1 MTAVSQ
7 ICRGSYRNFLRGLRK
22 ICARLTEIFLKAYG
36 EKLGDLRRKV
46 SIRREILLEQSRDL
60 TMFIESGFG
69 NKIEYFYFKVRRTM
83 RI

>member
-1 MTAVSQ
+1 MRLTEDLCEAYGRFV
-7 ICRGSYRNFLRGLRK
+7 RGLRRFFS
-22 ICARLTEIFLKAYG
+22 RLTEIFLKAYG